1 MKTYIVSSELPLPE
15 NHVIATVWLESLTGI
30 RFDEISSDCYLKNY
44 DEF

>member
-15 NHVIATVWLESLTGI
+15 NHAIATVWPESLTGI
-30 RFDEISSDCYLKNY
+30 KFDKISPDCILKNY